1 MLHCMDGEYKV
12 VNTLTRKVIIYS
24 WLIRNNCQETSI
36 SLRTVINSNSLIVDS
51 PKTYVPSACNFIFYP
66 IFFLSIFLPHATK
79 MRLFF
84 SINHVKTSTRKVIT
98 YLPCVFVLHYK
109 YLCGVGKQPRRW
121 AWRYIIPWIYLR
133 LSGKHSSHVKSIC
146 VAIKRPR
153 LHR

>member
-98 YLPCVFVLHYK
+98 YLL
-109 YLCGVGKQPRRW
+109 
-121 AWRYIIPWIYLR
+121 LR
-133 LSGKHSSHVKSIC
+133 PSLQVSVWGWETASPLGLKVYYSLNLSTSIWE
-146 VAIKRPR
+146 A
-153 LHR
+153 